1 MKQLSSP
8 KKHYDKLKK
17 AIDINVAKV
26 DQLASSEL
34 KRKAATKDW
43 NTDVP
48 DKVERLKDQNIHLK
62 RKQ

>member
-1 MKQLSSP
+1 M
-8 KKHYDKLKK
+8 
-17 AIDINVAKV
+17 IIAKV